1 MARAKRWNEV
11 FITIEDFN
19 KELARVKATRQ
30 IVFENCANI
39 YLKTDNWHGFKYK
52 AYVWDTGRGTIHLAY
67 RMGCKSF
74 NFVTSVDGQDKERAG
89 REIVSGGRSWCVA
102 NHYNHITPNRPELA
116 KILPTVSGLL
126 YYNPRHQNTWIKAW
140 HYDMNSAYAHIL
152 MHYDFPDLENP
163 LGPGIVEEGQIG
175 FNIDFTR
182 LIRSGLAVNR
192 YNLVPSPYKTFAEKE
207 FAQVKE
213 LRAKGKK
220 EKAKKYKSMLT
231 NFVGY
236 LKHKRPID
244 RNYIVLCST
253 EIIQMYV
260 DALGDDAL
268 FANTDCIVCSKPI
281 DEYIDIGTE
290 CGQFKVE
297 HAGVNFEYSGNNS
310 HWEGEKPKI
319 RGVSKGLLRES
330 DRVAGIISREFP
342 FILDTEVLQII
353 QNEKY
358 EEKPKEK
365 TNFAER
371 YQEELSRKRRENQ
384 ESIFL

>member
-74 NFVTSVDGQDKERAG
+74 NFVTSVDGQDKERA
-89 REIVSGGRSWCVA
+89 EKEVVSGGRAWCVA
-102 NHYNHITPNRPELA
+102 NRYNHIEPNCPNLG
-116 KILPTVSGLL
+116 KTLPAVSGLL
-126 YYNPRHQNTWIKAW
+126 YHNPKYERRWIKAW

-175 FNIDFTR
+175 FNVDFTR

-192 YNLVPSPYKTFAEKE
+192 YNLIGSPYKTFAEKE
-207 FAQVKE
+207 FAQVQK
-213 LRAKGKK
+213 LRAQGKK
-220 EKAKKYKSMLT
+220 AKAGKYKSILT
-231 NFVGY
+231 NFVGF
-236 LKHKRPID
+236 LEHRRPID
-244 RNYIVLCST
+244 RRYVVLCST
-253 EIIQMYV
+253 EIIDIYRE
-260 DALGDDAL
+260 ALGDIVL
-268 FANTDCIVCSKPI
+268 FANTDCLVTSEPI
-281 DEYIDIGTE
+281 DEWLDIGTE

-297 HAGVNFEYSGNNS
+297 HAGVNFEYSGLNA

-319 RGVSKGLLRES
+319 RGVSKGLLKES
-330 DRVAGIISREFP
+330 DRVSGLIYREFP
-342 FILDTEVLQII
+342 YILDTEVLQII
-353 QNEKY
+353 QNGKY
-358 EEKPKEK
+358 EEKQKEK

-384 ESIFL
+384 DSIFL